1 MQVFRDASSRWISY
15 TSNVETN
22 VSPDLTRSFLRFS
35 VYLLSSSGVPFENGI
50 ALTRKNSGEGDWDA
64 FAESWIP

>member
-1 MQVFRDASSRWISY
+1 MHAGGMGAFLSSTYGSNHFFRY
-15 TSNVETN
+15 Y
-22 VSPDLTRSFLRFS
+22 S
-35 VYLLSSSGVPFENGI
+35 VYHYLTISGVPFENGI